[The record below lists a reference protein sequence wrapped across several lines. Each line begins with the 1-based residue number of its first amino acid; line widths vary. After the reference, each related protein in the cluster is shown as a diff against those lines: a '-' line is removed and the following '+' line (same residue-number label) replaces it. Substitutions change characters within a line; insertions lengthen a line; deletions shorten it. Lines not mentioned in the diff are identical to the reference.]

1 MPAIKI
7 NLEKLNPLPEGIYK
21 VLVKNVKLKESKFGA
36 NPYLLWQLAVTE
48 GQEKDKII
56 FMNTSLSDKAL
67 WRIKK
72 LLTALAFPSC
82 DAQIELEPKE
92 LINRQLQVKVTTEF
106 FNGNFGNQVTDF
118 YPII

>member
-21 VLVKNVKLKESKFGA
+21 VLVKNVKLKESKFGT
-36 NPYLLWQLAVTE
+36 NPYLLWQLEVTE

-56 FMNTSLSDKAL
+56 FLNTSLSNNSL

-72 LLTALAFPSC
+72 LLEAMRFPIY
-82 DAQIELEPKE
+82 DQEIKLEPKE
-92 LINRQLQVKVTTEF
+92 LINRQLRVKVIAEF

-118 YPII
+118 YPVI